1 MTQPPRR
8 WLRHVRA
15 LAWIGV
21 LLWISAAT
29 ALWLAPDLVGRF
41 TGGHV
46 PQKLGLPAAVAP
58 PFELIDHDGRPF
70 SNHDLA
76 GRSYLL
82 FFGFTHCP
90 DVCPT
95 TLAWISQ
102 HLAELGPAAAPLRV
116 VFVSV
121 DPERDTPDVL
131 KDYVAAFDSRIVGLT
146 GTTVGLKAMADRWG
160 IYVRKVPLPGR
171 DYTIDHTASVFL
183 VGDDGR
189 LRSTLDI
196 HDETPGVNASKL
208 KRLVGKG

>member
-41 TGGHV
+41 AGGHL
-46 PQKLGLPAAVAP
+46 PQELGLPPTVAP
-58 PFELIDHDGRPF
+58 PFELIDQDGRPF

-76 GRSYLL
+76 GRPYLL

-95 TLAWISQ
+95 TLARVSE
-102 HLAELGPAAAPLRV
+102 LLDGLGPAAVSLRV
-116 VFVSV
+116 AFVSV
-121 DPERDTPDVL
+121 DPKRDTPEVL
-131 KDYVAAFDSRIVGLT
+131 KDYLAAFDDHVIGLT
-146 GTTVGLKAMADRWG
+146 GAPAEVKSMIDRWG
-160 IYVRKVPLPGR
+160 IYVRRVPLSGG
-171 DYTIDHTASVFL
+171 DYTMDHTATVFL
-183 VGDDGR
+183 VGAEGR
-189 LRSTLDI
+189 VRGTLDI
-196 HDETPGVNASKL
+196 HDETPEANETKL
-208 KRLVGKG
+208 RRLVGKG